1 MVLVYNLTRQKIDI
15 AKWQK
20 LSQLFL
26 DEQGARGEV
35 SLILI
40 GDRRMRNLNKQYRR
54 QDKVT
59 DVLSFADG
67 EDNQL
72 GEVMIDYPQIVRQA
86 QRFGHSVWQ
95 ELIFIT
101 IHGLLHLLG
110 YEDDNQEG
118 RAIMI
123 KLGEQ
128 FLDSY
133 NIC

>member
-15 AKWQK
+15 AKWQI

-110 YEDDNQEG
+110 YEDDSQEG

>member
-15 AKWQK
+15 AKWQT

-86 QRFGHSVWQ
+86 QRFGYSVWQ

-110 YEDDNQEG
+110 YEDDSQEG
-118 RAIMI
+118 RATMI